1 MEIAC
6 WRGKPVD
13 GGDDA
18 DISSYV
24 SEKSISENC
33 DELVESSD
41 VLRFKSF
48 SRDAL
53 S

>member
-1 MEIAC
+1 M
-6 WRGKPVD
+6 PFD
-13 GGDDA
+13 GIGVE
-18 DISSYV
+18 ISSYV

-41 VLRFKSF
+41 VLRFISF